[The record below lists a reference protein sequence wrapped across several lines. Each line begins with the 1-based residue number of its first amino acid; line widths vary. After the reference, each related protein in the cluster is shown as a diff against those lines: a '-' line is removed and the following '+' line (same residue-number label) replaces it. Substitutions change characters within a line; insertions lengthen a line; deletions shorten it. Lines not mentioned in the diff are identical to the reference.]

1 MRYNL
6 ANIAIWWD
14 DMFRQIIDRW
24 QRKKHVR
31 LGEDLRTWH
40 QLCSDVTRICG
51 EALHNEDIG
60 GQEIGELLDKTDR
73 MLFRLRETLPSS
85 WRLLRRRSPELARR
99 VPELSDQVYCL
110 RNQTSRFLIRCQ
122 GPAPLTARPEG
133 GVRSAYYL
141 QALETFGLEGRH
153 IWRELEQELGVIDE
167 DIQELVADLEP

>member
-6 ANIAIWWD
+6 ANIAIRWD

-24 QRKKHVR
+24 QRKKHAR

-60 GQEIGELLDKTDR
+60 GREIGELLDKTDR
-73 MLFRLRETLPSS
+73 MLFRLREPLPSS
-85 WRLLRRRSPELARR
+85 WPLLRRRAPELARR
-99 VPELSDQVYCL
+99 VPELSDQVYRL

-133 GVRSAYYL
+133 QVRSAYYQ
-141 QALETFGLEGRH
+141 QALETFGLEGRR
-153 IWRELEQELGVIDE
+153 IWRELEEELGVIVE